1 MIVVLAAI
9 LLLVHVAEMRIIDK
23 PRTFELYLLRLRWPL
38 TNKILL
44 EKLWL
49 Q

>member
-23 PRTFELYLLRLRWPL
+23 PRTFELYLLCLLWPL

>member
-9 LLLVHVAEMRIIDK
+9 PLLVRVAEMRIIDK
-23 PRTFELYLLRLRWPL
+23 LCTFELYLLHLRWSL

-44 EKLWL
+44 EKL
-49 Q
+49 

>member
-1 MIVVLAAI
+1 MTVVLAAI
-9 LLLVHVAEMRIIDK
+9 LLLVRVAEMRIIDK
-23 PRTFELYLLRLRWPL
+23 PPTFELYLLHLRWPL

>member
-1 MIVVLAAI
+1 VVLAAV
-9 LLLVHVAEMRIIDK
+9 LLLVRVAEMRIVDK
-23 PRTFELYLLRLRWPL
+23 PRTFELYLLHLQWLL
-38 TNKILL
+38 TSRILH

>member
-1 MIVVLAAI
+1 MVLAVA
-9 LLLVHVAEMRIIDK
+9 LLLVRVVEMRIVDK
-23 PRTFELYLLRLRWPL
+23 PRTFELYLSRLRWLL
-38 TNKILL
+38 TSRILR

>member
-1 MIVVLAAI
+1 MTVVLAAI
-9 LLLVHVAEMRIIDK
+9 LLLVRVAEMRIVYK
-23 PRTFELYLLRLRWPL
+23 PRTFKIYLLRLRWLL